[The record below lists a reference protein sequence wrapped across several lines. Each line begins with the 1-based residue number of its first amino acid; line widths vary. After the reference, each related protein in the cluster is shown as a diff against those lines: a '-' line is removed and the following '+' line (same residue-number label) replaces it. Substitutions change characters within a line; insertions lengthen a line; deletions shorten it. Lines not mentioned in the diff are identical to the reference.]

1 MERTISISAV
11 GHANQRP
18 DTTEITVNFETIE
31 HNHTLALDKNADK
44 YNALYKDIEALNE
57 VLGSDQHCDIKTS
70 NLNINRL
77 TRSVKDAHGNYH
89 EEFAGYQA
97 IHNVTLYFPYDLDI
111 LRQVLS
117 ILSKASSTVDF
128 RIRFTLKEPDRL
140 KHEMLADAA
149 KNAFIQAEALCQ
161 ASRCKLGQ
169 LLKIDYSFKRI
180 DIYSNSEMS
189 MARDASN
196 IMLSKS
202 FDAME
207 IDPEDVESEDTVL
220 FVWEIT

>member
-11 GHANQRP
+11 GHAIQKP
-18 DTTEITVNFETIE
+18 DTTEIGVNFETIE

-44 YNALYKDIEALNE
+44 YNALYKDVEALNE
-57 VLGSDQHCDIKTS
+57 LLGSDRQCEVKTS
-70 NLNINRL
+70 NLSINRL
-77 TRSVKDAHGNYH
+77 TRSIKDAHGNYH

-97 IHNVTLYFPYDLDI
+97 IHNVTLYFPFDMDI

-117 ILSKASSTVDF
+117 LLSKASSTVDF
-128 RIRFTLKEPDRL
+128 KIRFTLKESDRL

-149 KNAFIQAEALCQ
+149 KNAFVQAEALCQ

-169 LLKIDYSFKRI
+169 LLKIDYSFRRI
-180 DIYSNSEMS
+180 DVYSNTEMS
-189 MARDASN
+189 MARESG
-196 IMLSKS
+196 IMMSKS
-202 FDAME
+202 FDSME

-220 FVWEIT
+220 FVWEIL